1 MKVTEFTTNESR
13 IAAAR
18 RLGIRPASIVAKRPF
33 MEGVDAVRRAFPR
46 YWFDEQY
53 CGDLIN
59 SLTFYH
65 KKWNKEGR
73 VYTDTPEH
81 DEHSHFAD
89 MIRYEAIQGG
99 IMSQDEFDSRMPVVA
114 VTEFDPVT
122 FRAEKAAKIH
132 GRWTLPI
139 YGSNPFGD

>member
-18 RLGIRPASIVAKRPF
+18 RLGIRPCSIVAKRPL
-33 MEGVDAVRRAFPR
+33 MEGIDAVRRAFPR
-46 YWFDEQY
+46 YWFDADH
-53 CGDLIN
+53 CADLVN

-73 VYTDTPEH
+73 VFTDVPEH

-89 MIRYEAIQGG
+89 MVRYEAIQGG
-99 IMSQDEFDSRMPVVA
+99 VMTQDEYIVRPHSA
-114 VTEFDPVT
+114 ITEFDPVSY
-122 FRAEKAAKIH
+122 RAEPTRTR
-132 GRWTLPI
+132 GQWSMPI
-139 YGSNPFGD
+139 IGADPFGD